1 MRQKRNDDVVR
12 EKVSTLGCGFFPE
25 NVHGF
30 LQDFHG
36 SFSGLRCELLSR
48 HPLSPALH
56 CELWSGDRRC
66 RIKRQWFLF
75 RLPNKEREREFF
87 GERASSLWSFHV
99 YATFL
104 VQLAVIDL
112 FIYLF
117 TPFFFFLFFDL
128 LNRC

>member
-56 CELWSGDRRC
+56 CTVNCEVETAAAELSDSGFCFGYQTR
-66 RIKRQWFLF
+66 
-75 RLPNKEREREFF
+75 KEKEN
-87 GERASSLWSFHV
+87 SSGSVLLHSGV
-99 YATFL
+99 STFM
-104 VQLAVIDL
+104 QRSSS
-112 FIYLF
+112 
-117 TPFFFFLFFDL
+117 
-128 LNRC
+128 N